1 MIGSSPRALD
11 AWCYQ
16 TPPLQPLDPP
26 EQVRESG
33 AVAVLV
39 IMNEPPDFDLAVTV

>member
-11 AWCYQ
+11 AQCYQ
-16 TPPLQPLDPP
+16 APLLQPFDPP

-33 AVAVLV
+33 AVDVRV
-39 IMNEPPDFDLAVTV
+39 IMKEPPDFDLAVTV